1 MTKNILTISLITT
14 FILASCQQTTKKE
27 TKNDE
32 NLLPSMISET
42 NLLIG
47 SWVEPNPINA
57 NEVQGIKIN
66 EDGTAK
72 SINMSTL
79 VYKKWWKENEKLAL
93 VFESVGN
100 GLTIIDTTK
109 FEIIKLNHNELEIKD
124 NDYTIKYK
132 RQ

>member
-1 MTKNILTISLITT
+1 MPSIT
-14 FILASCQQTTKKE
+14 
-27 TKNDE
+27 
-32 NLLPSMISET
+32 SEK

-47 SWVEPNPINA
+47 AWVEPNPINE

-93 VFESVGN
+93 AFESVGN

>member
-14 FILASCQQTTKKE
+14 FILASCQKTTKQE

-32 NLLPSMISET
+32 NILPSMVSET

-79 VYKKWWKENEKLAL
+79 VYKKWWKENDKLAL
-93 VFESVGN
+93 VFESIGN

>member
-79 VYKKWWKENEKLAL
+79 VYKKWWKENDKIAL
-93 VFESVGN
+93 VFESIGN

-109 FEIIKLNHNELEIKD
+109 FEIIKLNHYELEIKD

>member
-14 FILASCQQTTKKE
+14 LILASCQKTTKQE
-27 TKNDE
+27 TKNNE
-32 NLLPSMISET
+32 NILPSMISET

-79 VYKKWWKENEKLAL
+79 VYKKWWKENDKLAL

>member
-14 FILASCQQTTKKE
+14 LILASCQKTTKQE

-32 NLLPSMISET
+32 NILPSIVSET

-79 VYKKWWKENEKLAL
+79 VYKKWWKENDKIAL
-93 VFESVGN
+93 VFESIGN

-109 FEIIKLNHNELEIKD
+109 FEIIKLNHYELEIKD

>member
-14 FILASCQQTTKKE
+14 FILASCQKTTKQE
-27 TKNDE
+27 TKNNE
-32 NLLPSMISET
+32 NILPSMISET

-72 SINMSTL
+72 SINMTTL
-79 VYKKWWKENEKLAL
+79 VYKKWWKENDKLAL

>member
-14 FILASCQQTTKKE
+14 LILASCQKTTKQE

-32 NLLPSMISET
+32 NILPSIVSET

>member
-14 FILASCQQTTKKE
+14 LILASCQKTTKQE

-32 NLLPSMISET
+32 NILPSMVSET

-79 VYKKWWKENEKLAL
+79 VYKKWWKENDKIAL
-93 VFESVGN
+93 VFESIGN

>member
-1 MTKNILTISLITT
+1 MTKNIFRISLLTT
-14 FILASCQQTTKKE
+14 LILASCQQTKKQE
-27 TKNDE
+27 IKNDK
-32 NLLPSMISET
+32 NILPSITSEK

-47 SWVEPNPINA
+47 AWVEPNPINE

-79 VYKKWWKENEKLAL
+79 VYKKWWKENDKLAL

-100 GLTIIDTTK
+100 GLTTIDTTK
-109 FEIIKLNHNELEIKD
+109 FEIIKLNDKKLEIRA
-124 NDYTIKYK
+124 NNYTIKYK

>member
-79 VYKKWWKENEKLAL
+79 VYKKWWKENDKIAL
-93 VFESVGN
+93 VFESIGN

>member
-14 FILASCQQTTKKE
+14 LILASCQKTTKQE
-27 TKNDE
+27 TKNNE
-32 NLLPSMISET
+32 NILPSMVSET

-72 SINMSTL
+72 SINMTTL
-79 VYKKWWKENEKLAL
+79 VYKKWWKENDKLAL

>member
-14 FILASCQQTTKKE
+14 LILASCQKTTKQE

-32 NLLPSMISET
+32 NILPSMISET

-79 VYKKWWKENEKLAL
+79 VYKKWWKENDKLAL
-93 VFESVGN
+93 VFESIGN

>member
-14 FILASCQQTTKKE
+14 FILASCQKTTKQE
-27 TKNDE
+27 TKNNE
-32 NLLPSMISET
+32 NILPSMISET

-57 NEVQGIKIN
+57 NEIQGIKIN

-79 VYKKWWKENEKLAL
+79 VYKKWWKENDKLAL

>member
-79 VYKKWWKENEKLAL
+79 VYKKWWKENDKLAL

>member
-14 FILASCQQTTKKE
+14 LILASCQKTTKQE

-32 NLLPSMISET
+32 NILPSMVSET

-79 VYKKWWKENEKLAL
+79 VYKKWWKENDKLAL
-93 VFESVGN
+93 VFESIGN

>member
-14 FILASCQQTTKKE
+14 FILASCQKTTKQE

-32 NLLPSMISET
+32 NILPSMVSET

-79 VYKKWWKENEKLAL
+79 VYKKWWKENDKLAL

>member
-14 FILASCQQTTKKE
+14 LILASCQKTTKQE

-32 NLLPSMISET
+32 NILPSMVSET

-79 VYKKWWKENEKLAL
+79 VYKKWWKENDKIAL
-93 VFESVGN
+93 VFESIGN

-109 FEIIKLNHNELEIKD
+109 FEIIKLNHYELDIKD

>member
-14 FILASCQQTTKKE
+14 FILASCQKTTKQE
-27 TKNDE
+27 TKNNE
-32 NLLPSMISET
+32 NILPSMISET

-79 VYKKWWKENEKLAL
+79 VYKKWWKENDKLAL
-93 VFESVGN
+93 VFESIGN

>member
-14 FILASCQQTTKKE
+14 LILASCQKTTKQE

-32 NLLPSMISET
+32 NILPSMVSET

-57 NEVQGIKIN
+57 NEIQGIKIN

-79 VYKKWWKENEKLAL
+79 VYKKWWKENDKLAL
-93 VFESVGN
+93 VFESIGN

>member
-1 MTKNILTISLITT
+1 
-14 FILASCQQTTKKE
+14 
-27 TKNDE
+27 
-32 NLLPSMISET
+32 MISET

-79 VYKKWWKENEKLAL
+79 VYKKWWKENDKLAL

>member
-14 FILASCQQTTKKE
+14 LILASCQKTTKQE
-27 TKNDE
+27 TKNNE
-32 NLLPSMISET
+32 NILPSMISET

-79 VYKKWWKENEKLAL
+79 VYKKWWKENDKLAL
-93 VFESVGN
+93 VFESIGN

-109 FEIIKLNHNELEIKD
+109 FEIIKLNHYELEIKD

>member
-14 FILASCQQTTKKE
+14 LILASCQKTTKQE
-27 TKNDE
+27 TKNNE
-32 NLLPSMISET
+32 NILPSMISET

-72 SINMSTL
+72 SINMTTL
-79 VYKKWWKENEKLAL
+79 VYKKWWKENDKLAL

>member
-14 FILASCQQTTKKE
+14 LILASCQKTTKQE

-32 NLLPSMISET
+32 NILPSMVSET

-79 VYKKWWKENEKLAL
+79 VYKKWWKENDKIAL
-93 VFESVGN
+93 VFESIGN

-109 FEIIKLNHNELEIKD
+109 FEIIKLNHYELEIKD

>member
-14 FILASCQQTTKKE
+14 LILASCQKTTKQE
-27 TKNDE
+27 TKNNE
-32 NLLPSMISET
+32 NILPSMISET

-79 VYKKWWKENEKLAL
+79 VYKKWWKENDKLAL
-93 VFESVGN
+93 VFESIGN

>member
-14 FILASCQQTTKKE
+14 LILASCQKTTKQE
-27 TKNDE
+27 TKNNE
-32 NLLPSMISET
+32 NILPSMIRET

-79 VYKKWWKENEKLAL
+79 VYKKWWKENDKLAL

>member
-14 FILASCQQTTKKE
+14 LILASCQKTTKQE

-32 NLLPSMISET
+32 NILPSMVSET

-66 EDGTAK
+66 ENGTAK

-79 VYKKWWKENEKLAL
+79 VYKKWWKENDKLAL

>member
-1 MTKNILTISLITT
+1 MTKNIVTISLIST
-14 FILASCQQTTKKE
+14 LLLSSCQQTTKQE
-27 TKNDE
+27 TKNNE
-32 NLLPSMISET
+32 NILPIKASET

-47 SWVEPNPINA
+47 SWVEPNPINVD
-57 NEVQGIKIN
+57 EVQGININ

-79 VYKKWWKENEKLAL
+79 VYKKWWKENDKLAL
-93 VFESVGN
+93 VSESIGN

-109 FEIIKLNHNELEIKD
+109 FEIIKLNHKELEIK
-124 NDYTIKYK
+124 NKDYTIKYK

>member
-66 EDGTAK
+66 EDGPAK